1 MQRDVD
7 VLICVHFL
15 GIYDFFIVECSSE
28 LFLLAPLDLHLTACL
43 YMRSFSCGKYIDKKP
58 FLKLLIISS
67 ETTKTNAALI
77 HLLCVLI
84 MH

>member
-28 LFLLAPLDLHLTACL
+28 LFLLASLDLHLTACL
-43 YMRSFSCGKYIDKKP
+43 YMSSFSCGKDIDKSC
-58 FLKLLIISS
+58 LNL
-67 ETTKTNAALI
+67 EWTNI
-77 HLLCVLI
+77 KSGFTR
-84 MH
+84 MKN